1 MKLSEISE
9 TLRQIRVSPVKSL
22 GQNFLHDQ
30 NLAHWIVDQATI
42 APEDFVVEIGP
53 GLGALTERLVEK
65 GAQILAL
72 EKDARLANFL
82 RQRLPS
88 PNLEVRNADALDFD
102 VETLFVKPRVKLLG
116 NLPYKISS
124 PLLFKFLKFPSPISF
139 SLFMLQKEVA
149 ARLSASP
156 STRDYGALTLLMQ
169 LHYRVEYLRG
179 IPPSVFLPQ
188 PNVESA
194 VVRVTPRDPL
204 ELPERDNELFAK
216 LVRLGFSQR
225 RKQLQKLIRPAVPQ
239 WERAAAT
246 LGFDPKARAE
256 DLSLRQWIGLANLAA
271 PGAFSEGTLLQQERF
286 PVVDEA
292 DRILRYAYRAEVH
305 ANNFRHR
312 AVHIF
317 IFNEAGQI
325 YLQKRGRWK
334 DRHPLL
340 WDSSAGGHV
349 AAGEGYDDTAR
360 RELHE
365 ELGLTL
371 PLEKIAKIPASDRTG
386 YEFIWLYFGRL
397 AVEREPRPNRSEIE
411 AGAFVAPEIINGWAM
426 ARPND
431 FASGFLECWKA
442 YQELGKATAH
452 ERCA

>member
-1 MKLSEISE
+1 MKLSEITE
-9 TLRQIRVSPVKSL
+9 TLRQIHVSPVKSL

-42 APEDFVVEIGP
+42 APEDFVIEIGP
-53 GLGALTERLVEK
+53 GLGALTELLVEK

-72 EKDARLANFL
+72 EKDTRLANFL
-82 RQRLPS
+82 RQRLS
-88 PNLEVRNADALDFD
+88 CANLEVRNADALDFD
-102 VETLFVKPRVKLLG
+102 VDTLFVKPRVKLLG

-124 PLLFKFLKFPSPISF
+124 PLLMKFLKFPSPISL
-139 SLFMLQKEVA
+139 SLLMLQKEVA
-149 ARLSASP
+149 TRLSAAP
-156 STRDYGALTLLMQ
+156 STKDYGALTLLLQ

-179 IPPSVFLPQ
+179 IPASVFLPE

-216 LVRLGFSQR
+216 LVRFGFSQR
-225 RKQLQKLIRPAVPQ
+225 RKQLQKLLRPAVPQ
-239 WERAAAT
+239 WEGAAAK

-256 DLSLRQWIGLANLAA
+256 DVSLRQWIGLTNLAA
-271 PGAFSEGTLLQQERF
+271 PRTLSETTLLQQERF

-292 DRILRYAYRAEVH
+292 DRILRYAYRADVH

-317 IFNEAGQI
+317 IFNGAGQI

-349 AAGEGYDDTAR
+349 AAGEGYDETAR
-360 RELHE
+360 RELDE
-365 ELGLTL
+365 ELGLSL
-371 PLEKIAKIPASDRTG
+371 PLEKIAKIAASERTG
-386 YEFIWLYFGRL
+386 YEFIWLYFGKL
-397 AVEREPRPNRSEIE
+397 AADREPRPNRTEIE
-411 AGAFVAPEIINGWAM
+411 AGAFFAPEIINGWIV
-426 ARPND
+426 ARPHD

-442 YQELGKATAH
+442 YQEFANGTAR
-452 ERCA
+452 EQCA

>member
-1 MKLSEISE
+1 L
-9 TLRQIRVSPVKSL
+9 
-22 GQNFLHDQ
+22 
-30 NLAHWIVDQATI
+30 
-42 APEDFVVEIGP
+42 
-53 GLGALTERLVEK
+53 LV
-65 GAQILAL
+65 
-72 EKDARLANFL
+72 
-82 RQRLPS
+82 
-88 PNLEVRNADALDFD
+88 
-102 VETLFVKPRVKLLG
+102 
-116 NLPYKISS
+116 
-124 PLLFKFLKFPSPISF
+124 
-139 SLFMLQKEVA
+139 
-149 ARLSASP
+149 
-156 STRDYGALTLLMQ
+156 Q

-179 IPPSVFLPQ
+179 IPASVFLPQ

-194 VVRVTPRDPL
+194 VVRITPRDPL

-216 LVRLGFSQR
+216 LVRFGFSQR

-246 LGFDPKARAE
+246 LGFDPKVRAE
-256 DLSLRQWIGLANLAA
+256 DLSLRQWIGLTNIAT
-271 PGAFSEGTLLQQERF
+271 PSAFSETAWLQQERF

-312 AVHIF
+312 AAHIF
-317 IFNEAGQI
+317 VFDEAGQI

-334 DRHPLL
+334 DRYPLL

-365 ELGLTL
+365 ELGLSL
-371 PLEKIAKIPASDRTG
+371 ALEKLAKIPASERTG

-397 AVEREPRPNRSEIE
+397 TAEREPRPNRNEIE
-411 AGAFVAPEIINGWAM
+411 AGAFFAPDIVNGWVG

-431 FASGFLECWKA
+431 FAPGFLECWKA
-442 YQELGKATAH
+442 YQELGKTAAH
-452 ERCA
+452 EQCV

>member
-1 MKLSEISE
+1 MKLSEITE

-42 APEDFVVEIGP
+42 TPEDFVIEIGP
-53 GLGALTERLVEK
+53 GLGALTELLIGK
-65 GAQILAL
+65 GAQIVAL
-72 EKDARLANFL
+72 EKDTRLANFL
-82 RQRLPS
+82 RQRLSS
-88 PNLEVRNADALDFD
+88 PNLEVRNSDALDFD
-102 VETLFVKPRVKLLG
+102 VDTLFVKPRVKLLG

-124 PLLFKFLKFPSPISF
+124 PLLLKFLKFPSPISF
-139 SLFMLQKEVA
+139 SLFMLQREVA

-156 STRDYGALTLLMQ
+156 STRDYGALTLLVQ

-179 IPPSVFLPQ
+179 ISASVFVPQ

-194 VVRVTPRDPL
+194 VVRITPRDPL

-216 LVRLGFSQR
+216 LVRFGFSQR
-225 RKQLQKLIRPAVPQ
+225 RKQLQKLIRPAVPR
-239 WERAAAT
+239 WEYAAAE

-256 DLSLRQWIGLANLAA
+256 DLSLRQWIGLTNIAA
-271 PGAFSEGTLLQQERF
+271 PRAFSETALLQQERF

-317 IFNEAGQI
+317 IFNQAGQI

-349 AAGEGYDDTAR
+349 AAGEGYDDAAR

-371 PLEKIAKIPASDRTG
+371 PLEKIAKLPASERTG
-386 YEFIWLYFGRL
+386 DEFIWVYSGKLG
-397 AVEREPRPNRSEIE
+397 AEGEPRPNRSEIE
-411 AGAFVAPEIINGWAM
+411 AGAFFAPEIIDGWVV

-442 YQELGKATAH
+442 HQELGKTTAR
-452 ERCA
+452 EQCA